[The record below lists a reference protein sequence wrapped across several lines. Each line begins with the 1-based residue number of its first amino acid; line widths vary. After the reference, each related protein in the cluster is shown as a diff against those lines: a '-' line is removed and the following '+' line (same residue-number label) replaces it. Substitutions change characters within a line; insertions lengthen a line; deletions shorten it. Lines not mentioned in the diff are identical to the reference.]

1 MAWLS
6 AQWDTWEIQPEHV
19 PVCKEENSERK
30 TEGFFCIVKVLVP
43 FAPVLSGV
51 TLNVITGN
59 DSRSELREVLTK
71 KMTERGQ
78 EFL

>member
-1 MAWLS
+1 M
-6 AQWDTWEIQPEHV
+6 
-19 PVCKEENSERK
+19 
-30 TEGFFCIVKVLVP
+30 P

-51 TLNVITGN
+51 ALNGITGN

-71 KMTERGQ
+71 KMTEGGQ